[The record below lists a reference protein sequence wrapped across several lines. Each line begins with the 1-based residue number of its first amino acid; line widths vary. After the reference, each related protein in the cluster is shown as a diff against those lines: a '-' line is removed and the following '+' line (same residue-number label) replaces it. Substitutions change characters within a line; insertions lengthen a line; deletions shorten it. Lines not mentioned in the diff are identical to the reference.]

1 MTYHEAIR
9 PDYVLARRRRL
20 ARIILAVHLTA
31 VLILF
36 IFLAGTEGPAAQG
49 TPHSVTLAKVQLF
62 LIAGAALAELILTA
76 RWAQHARTRR
86 RIQAPRPNEELQT
99 PWQRSA
105 AMQSRTER
113 GAIRIMMAMTVVA
126 VWLAQLAFIPMATYQ
141 IGNYGL
147 GDPSTDLATGM
158 VLLTAVLAFMTAVT
172 VGYAWLGDRS
182 RQRTASVFVPLTN
195 PELYRDDPDTAVLKL
210 RQAQALALRWIRFS
224 IGLAAL
230 IVLLFVLTAATGKLD
245 AHIGFVAPVL
255 LLLNLSWAARWKKV
269 LDKTRR
275 AETSI
280 RPGRGPDA
288 NSHPARSR

>member
-1 MTYHEAIR
+1 MTYQEAIR

-36 IFLAGTEGPAAQG
+36 MFLAGTEGPAAQG
-49 TPHSVTLAKVQLF
+49 TPQSVTLAKARLF
-62 LIAGAALAELILTA
+62 LIAVAALAELILTA
-76 RWAQHARTRR
+76 RWAQHALTRR
-86 RIQAPRPNEELQT
+86 RIQAPRPNADLQT

-113 GAIRIMMAMTVVA
+113 GAIPCHDGDDRRRR
-126 VWLAQLAFIPMATYQ
+126 LA
-141 IGNYGL
+141 G
-147 GDPSTDLATGM
+147 
-158 VLLTAVLAFMTAVT
+158 TA
-172 VGYAWLGDRS
+172 
-182 RQRTASVFVPLTN
+182 
-195 PELYRDDPDTAVLKL
+195 
-210 RQAQALALRWIRFS
+210 QAQALALRWIRFS